1 MSRPSL
7 AKFKKVAPLG
17 YINCILAC
25 ILTIVL
31 SFIVT

>member
-7 AKFKKVAPLG
+7 AKFKKIAPSG
-17 YINCILAC
+17 YINC